1 MRKNC
6 FFPNV
11 SGLSRFPFLW
21 EEKKKKNTGQANQQ
35 EEEEKEEEIEAEGEE
50 NFLSSVVSPS
60 H

>member
-11 SGLSRFPFLW
+11 SGLSRFAFLW
-21 EEKKKKNTGQANQQ
+21 EEEKKNTGQANQQ

-50 NFLSSVVSPS
+50 NLLSSVVSPS
-60 H
+60 HG

>member
-21 EEKKKKNTGQANQQ
+21 EEEKKKNTGQANQQ
-35 EEEEKEEEIEAEGEE
+35 EEEEIEAEGEE
-50 NFLSSVVSPS
+50 NLLSSVVSPS